1 MQQKEALVSK
11 LAETNFNNL
20 PEEVGINWD
29 IERPIEKNYKN
40 WDEYWIEFC
49 NYMVE
54 KYKNTN
60 GRKK

>member
-1 MQQKEALVSK
+1 MQ
-11 LAETNFNNL
+11 NNAVDSL

-29 IERPIEKNYKN
+29 IERPIKKDYKN

>member
-1 MQQKEALVSK
+1 VQQKEALVSK
-11 LAETNFNNL
+11 LVETNFDSL

-29 IERPIEKNYKN
+29 IERPIEKDYKN

-60 GRKK
+60 CRKK